1 MRNRLRTMMIAVGTA
16 AVVSV
21 FWLAVM
27 PTAGQQ
33 QTPAAPQFPSTYKAP
48 RLPGTSNPD
57 LNGIW
62 QALVTA
68 NIDLQDHEAQSGP
81 HPEIMG
87 AYGGWPAGQ
96 GVVDGGE
103 IPYKPAA
110 LAKKRQNAE
119 NRMKVD
125 VSNDETWHELGDPEL
140 KCYMPGIPR
149 STYMPFPFQIV
160 QGTAPYILMAYEFS
174 SATRTVRMNF
184 KEEAPTDTWMGWSR
198 GRWEGDTLVIDTTG
212 NRAESWFDR
221 AGDYHTD
228 ALRVVERF
236 TPVSPYHMNYEATI
250 EDSNVYTRP
259 WKISFP
265 LYRRMEKNIQ
275 LLEFKCVPFTEE
287 LLYGKFRRRGN

>member
-1 MRNRLRTMMIAVGTA
+1 MRNRFRSVMIAVGTA

-212 NRAESWFDR
+212 NRAETWFDR

-236 TPVSPYHMNYEATI
+236 TPVSPYHMNYEATL

-265 LYRRMEKNIQ
+265 LYRRMERNVQ

-287 LLYGKFRRRGN
+287 LLYGKFRRR